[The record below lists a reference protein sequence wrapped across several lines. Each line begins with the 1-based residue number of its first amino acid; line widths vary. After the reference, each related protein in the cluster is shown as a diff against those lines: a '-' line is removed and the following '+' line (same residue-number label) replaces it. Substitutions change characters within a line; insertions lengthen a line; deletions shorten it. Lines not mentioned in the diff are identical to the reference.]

1 MLQSRVQNL
10 RIEKKKKPIKNLRSD
25 EEGSIV
31 DVNEQDDM

>member
-10 RIEKKKKPIKNLRSD
+10 RIEKKKKLIKNLILD